1 MLNVADFRRYA
12 EECRRLAK
20 LATLVHIQ
28 EQLLMMAASWDSLAE
43 DRKRQLRKSAL
54 RARGE
59 THEIDSPRHEANQ
72 RQGALPFPLL
82 F

>member
-1 MLNVADFRRYA
+1 VLNDTDFRRYA

-28 EQLLMMAASWDSLAE
+28 EQLLMMAASWDSLAK
-43 DRKRQLRKSAL
+43 DRERPLKKSAM

-59 THEIDSPRHEANQ
+59 THEIDSPPRA
-72 RQGALPFPLL
+72 APSS
-82 F
+82 

>member
-1 MLNVADFRRYA
+1 MNAPMLNVAEFRRYA

-43 DRKRQLRKSAL
+43 DRERQLKNPRL

-59 THEIDSPRHEANQ
+59 THEIDSPPRA
-72 RQGALPFPLL
+72 APSS
-82 F
+82 